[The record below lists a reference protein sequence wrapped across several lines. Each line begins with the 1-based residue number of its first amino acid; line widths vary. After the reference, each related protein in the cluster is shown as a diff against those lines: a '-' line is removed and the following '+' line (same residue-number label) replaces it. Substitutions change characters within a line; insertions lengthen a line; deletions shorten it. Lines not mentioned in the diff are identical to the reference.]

1 MAASMLVA
9 QASGLPDAM
18 QARTLHHSM
27 NMSNVD
33 CGRSPDR
40 ATKRIGDLWSV
51 VAAGSGEP
59 SRTVHDGAAYPQLR
73 EIGGRLHMASDTSA
87 SGAEMLREPED
98 FSLVLGGPLF
108 QLLRRSP
115 LSGNAL
121 ELVRRRLI
129 RAACAAGAHHDVA
142 G

>member
-1 MAASMLVA
+1 MFLRRTEAEGGGRRGD
-9 QASGLPDAM
+9 QGL
-18 QARTLHHSM
+18 
-27 NMSNVD
+27 NMINVG

-59 SRTVHDGAAYPQLR
+59 SRTVPDGAAYPQLR